1 MNSSKP
7 DQAVQTP
14 DYSRRRFLA
23 LGTAAIAVSALGA
36 AGRLRAAEPV
46 AGLADA
52 MPKAEGVFTIAPL
65 PYGYDA
71 LAPSIDEETMHLHHD
86 KHYAAYA
93 KKLND
98 ALAQAPEL
106 KSKSIEQLLAN
117 TSSLPKAVRKA
128 IRNNG
133 GGYYNHSLF
142 WRWMTP
148 NGAGKP
154 DGDLAAAID
163 ASFGSF
169 DAFKTEFS
177 KEAGDIFG
185 SGWAWL
191 ILNHDGKLEI
201 TTTPNQDS
209 PIMDV
214 AETKGKPILGLDVW
228 EHAYYLKYKN
238 VRADYIKSWWQ
249 LVNWKTA
256 SELYAAA
263 KA

>member
-1 MNSSKP
+1 
-7 DQAVQTP
+7 
-14 DYSRRRFLA
+14 
-23 LGTAAIAVSALGA
+23 
-36 AGRLRAAEPV
+36 
-46 AGLADA
+46 

-106 KSKSIEQLLAN
+106 KSKSIEELLAN

>member
-1 MNSSKP
+1 MP
-7 DQAVQTP
+7 QAN
-14 DYSRRRFLA
+14 
-23 LGTAAIAVSALGA
+23 
-36 AGRLRAAEPV
+36 
-46 AGLADA
+46 
-52 MPKAEGVFTIAPL
+52 GVFEIAPL
-65 PYGYDA
+65 PYAYGA

-98 ALAQAPEL
+98 ALELAPEL
-106 KSKSIEQLLAN
+106 KSKSIETLLADIGG
-117 TSSLPKAVRKA
+117 LPATVRKA

-148 NGAGKP
+148 GGSGKP
-154 DGDLAAAID
+154 EGELASAID
-163 ASFGSF
+163 QGFGSF
-169 DAFKTEFS
+169 DAFKTKFS

-191 ILNHDGKLEI
+191 ILNGDGKLEI
-201 TTTPNQDS
+201 ATTPNQDS

-214 AETKGKPILGLDVW
+214 AETKGKPVLGLDVW

-238 VRADYIKSWWQ
+238 VRAEYIKAWWQ
-249 LVNWKTA
+249 VVNWKAASDLYTA
-256 SELYAAA
+256 ARA
-263 KA
+263 